1 MMYNCILFLKKT
13 FFCYWNLWRH
23 ITTWQIH
30 KTFFGTYV
38 FSQLYYVKKKQSTQH
53 LLVTSLIAQKSLSP
67 LSELAQL
74 VPLRNS
80 QGSSTHFSD
89 RLHEISLTIPRCYLD
104 VYANSLFPCS
114 ARLWILC
121 LWNSFLWPTIYSL
134 NPLPFLKRGC
144 GGIFQKWL

>member
-1 MMYNCILFLKKT
+1 MFFLNSIMK
-13 FFCYWNLWRH
+13 
-23 ITTWQIH
+23 
-30 KTFFGTYV
+30 
-38 FSQLYYVKKKQSTQH
+38 KKKQSTQH

-121 LWNSFLWPTIYSL
+121 LWNSFL
-134 NPLPFLKRGC
+134 
-144 GGIFQKWL
+144 